1 MNKTGIAVIV
11 SSLSMIGIGGMLYM
25 TRPGE
30 VGPFGVLAFFILV
43 YLLCVSFIFL
53 LLNTTASVVKKY
65 LPNGRLKLWLESL
78 SVRKIYYYA
87 SALGLAPVVTIG
99 MASVGRVSG
108 VDLILVLIFEML
120 ACFYISRRF

>member
-11 SSLSMIGIGGMLYM
+11 SGLALLGIGSMLYL

-43 YLLCVSFIFL
+43 YLLCVGFIFL
-53 LLNTTASVVKKY
+53 MLIATVSIAKKY
-65 LPNGRLKLWLESL
+65 TPNGRLKLWLEGL
-78 SVRKIYYYA
+78 STRKIYYYA

-108 VDLILVLIFEML
+108 IDIALVLIFEIL

>member
-53 LLNTTASVVKKY
+53 LLNATASVVKKY

-99 MASVGRVSG
+99 MASVGRVGG